1 MKRVPLV
8 LLALA
13 IGLALGLFGALRWQ
27 GAASLFGVKPEVSS
41 IADASLSAVQAQN
54 RLIAFAARF
63 TVDVTSTAKMRIGL
77 TANKTM
83 IVPGTVRYEL
93 DWNRVTRGDLAW
105 DEATRTLTVT
115 APPIELSEP
124 QVDLARIREYED
136 GKLLMALSNA
146 EAEMDTANRA
156 QLREAL
162 LKEARNPVLMRMAR
176 DATRAAVERTF
187 ALPLAA
193 AGVPATVV
201 VRFPHEQGD

>member
-1 MKRVPLV
+1 MTRIPLI
-8 LLALA
+8 LLALLV
-13 IGLALGLFGALRWQ
+13 GLALGLFGALRWQ

-63 TVDVTSTAKMRIGL
+63 TVDVTSTARMRIGL

-93 DWNRVTRGDLAW
+93 DWAKLKRSDLVW
-105 DEATRTLTVT
+105 DEASRTLTVT

-124 QVDLARIREYED
+124 QVDMARIREYED
-136 GKLLMALSNA
+136 GRLLMALSNA
-146 EAEMDTANRA
+146 EAEMDVANRN

-162 LKEARNPVLMRMAR
+162 LREARNPVLIRMAR
-176 DATRAAVERTF
+176 DATRAAIERTF

-193 AGVPATVV
+193 AGVPASVV
-201 VRFPHEQGD
+201 VRLPGV

>member
-1 MKRVPLV
+1 MRRLPLLV
-8 LLALA
+8 LAL
-13 IGLALGLFGALRWQ
+13 IVGVGLGLFGALRWQ

-41 IADASLSAVQAQN
+41 IADASLAAVQAQN
-54 RLIAFAARF
+54 RLTAFAARF
-63 TVDVTSTAKMRIGL
+63 TVDVTATAKMKIGL

-93 DWNRVTRGDLAW
+93 DWNRLKRGDLSW
-105 DEATRTLTVT
+105 DAATRTLTVA
-115 APPIELSEP
+115 APPVELGEP

-136 GKLLMALSNA
+136 GKLLMAISNA
-146 EAEMDTANRA
+146 EAEMDAANRA
-156 QLREAL
+156 QLRTAL
-162 LKEARNPVLMRMAR
+162 LAEARNPVLMRMAK

-201 VRFPHEQGD
+201 VRFKGE

>member
-1 MKRVPLV
+1 MKRLPLL
-8 LLALA
+8 LLALVA
-13 IGLALGLFGALRWQ
+13 GLALGLFAATRWQ
-27 GAASLFGVKPEVSS
+27 GAASLFGMKPEVGA

-54 RLIAFAARF
+54 RLTAFAARF
-63 TVDVTSTAKMRIGL
+63 TVDVTATARMKIGL
-77 TANKTM
+77 SANKTM

-93 DWNRVTRGDLAW
+93 DWSRVKRGDLAW
-105 DEATRTLTVT
+105 DAATRTLSVA

-136 GKLLMALSNA
+136 GKLLMAISNA
-146 EAEMDTANRA
+146 EAEMDAANRA
-156 QLREAL
+156 QLRTAL
-162 LKEARNPVLMRMAR
+162 LAEARNPVLMRMAQ

-201 VRFPHEQGD
+201 VRFSGE